1 MAKTTKHFVPTEEWA
16 YLDHS
21 ELGVVQYE
29 FPEVAWVALM
39 KTQMLVK
46 NSLGDILWPV
56 EAENVARAYVESG
69 CYDY

>member
-1 MAKTTKHFVPTEEWA
+1 MADTFKHFVPSRERI
-16 YLDHS
+16 YLHHS

-29 FPEVAWVALM
+29 FPEVVWAALM

-56 EAENVARAYVESG
+56 EAENVARAYVENG
-69 CYDY
+69 CYDH